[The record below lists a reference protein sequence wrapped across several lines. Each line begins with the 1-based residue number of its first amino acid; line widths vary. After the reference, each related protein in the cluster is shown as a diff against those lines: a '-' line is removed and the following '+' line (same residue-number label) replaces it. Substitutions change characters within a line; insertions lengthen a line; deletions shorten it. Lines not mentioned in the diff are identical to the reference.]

1 MATVAPIVSVP
12 LRCSTCG
19 ESVALRYRVDQRL
32 PREFHRWTCPYPSCR
47 GTGLTLLS
55 GEVIEA
61 SVYAGP
67 LAKDGQP

>member
-19 ESVALRYRVDQRL
+19 GRVALRYRFDQRL
-32 PREFHRWTCPYPSCR
+32 PREFHRWTCPYHDCR
-47 GTGLTLLS
+47 GTSLTLLS

-61 SVYAGP
+61 SLYAGHV
-67 LAKDGQP
+67 ATDG